1 MLQHYQQLDHATAA
15 QDRVRH
21 YRSTAAKTILP
32 LYPSTRDHS
41 QFFAYKQHMLGAF
54 NSLDLTEIISGRIY
68 RDGPGASADAN
79 IHATNQ
85 LSYDIANQTAYNMLV
100 RTFTA
105 ENHGHADAVSIA
117 TGQGTALYTHL
128 VQLNEGLMA
137 TKIDDTQDSYNHAKQ
152 LATETARQF
161 IARTQILRTS
171 LITANVVITERN
183 LNKVI
188 KRGVIIDEHKRDIL
202 ATYTA
207 GTHLAFIQGLEEQIN
222 LDECPFLSCA
232 GLSSSSTSSSQHQ
245 SNKRAVANIS
255 IDEVAAPDANYP
267 NYFSRLTCFNCGKN
281 GHYANDC
288 PDPHNPEQRSKY
300 GKGAGKSGGKYGGRG
315 GRSYYGGNNF
325 SGRGGRGD
333 PNALR
338 QALNSLVNQL
348 STTGATTSS
357 APASTPAPQPSA
369 NQQSVDTLLNT
380 FFNCTLTCNATV
392 PLGAAIVEEWHSVT
406 EPDYWVEW
414 LFDTACGAHVSNKL
428 SVFDKNAPYQSYTRS
443 SKAWSSL

>member
-1 MLQHYQQLDHATAA
+1 
-15 QDRVRH
+15 
-21 YRSTAAKTILP
+21 
-32 LYPSTRDHS
+32 
-41 QFFAYKQHMLGAF
+41 
-54 NSLDLTEIISGRIY
+54 
-68 RDGPGASADAN
+68 
-79 IHATNQ
+79 
-85 LSYDIANQTAYNMLV
+85 
-100 RTFTA
+100 
-105 ENHGHADAVSIA
+105 
-117 TGQGTALYTHL
+117 
-128 VQLNEGLMA
+128 MA

-171 LITANVVITERN
+171 LITANVIITERN

-222 LDECPFLSCA
+222 LDECPSLSCA
-232 GLSSSSTSSSQHQ
+232 GSSSSSTSSSQHQ

-406 EPDYWVEW
+406 EPDWVEW